1 MKLIASTCLLA
12 LLLSGAEDGALDALG
27 PHATPAVGATTQDI
41 AAQRHG
47 RRAGEERVEKRF
59 V

>member
-1 MKLIASTCLLA
+1 MKLVASTCLLA
-12 LLLSGAEDGALDALG
+12 LLLSGAQDSPLDAFG
-27 PHATPAVGATTQDI
+27 PHATPTVGATTQDL